1 MSTISTVT
9 LSSHTR
15 ISPPQTTPP
24 THGAEIDKDREVA
37 RETAPP
43 LQSGRVLN
51 LVA

>member
-9 LSSHTR
+9 TSSQTH

-24 THGAEIDKDREVA
+24 THGSEIEKDREVA

-43 LQSGRVLN
+43 IQSGRVLN

>member
-1 MSTISTVT
+1 MSAISTVIT
-9 LSSHTR
+9 SSQTR

-24 THGAEIDKDREVA
+24 SHGVEIDKDREVA